1 MDADLLL
8 LDEKLDVKW
17 VMAGGRV
24 IRDSAAPGEA

>member
-17 VMAGGRV
+17 VMAGGRI
-24 IRDSAAPGEA
+24 IRDFDAQKEA